1 MATATKSDPGMSPN
15 GVRTFDRS
23 HRRLTEA
30 LTPTAAD
37 SDPHDAYTESV
48 LRLKPGTAYVKIGRC
63 AVPLGGINHRATN
76 CGTYAIINNAPYRIR
91 VRQ

>member
-48 LRLKPGTAYVKIGRC
+48 LRLKPGTAYVAIGE
-63 AVPLGGINHRATN
+63 AAIPLGRIRHTTVRVGR
-76 CGTYAIINNAPYRIR
+76 YAIIYGSPYRIR